1 MQTKAKV
8 NFKFTKFVILLFY
21 EGFQIFLAPP
31 TTPVILRNIEPVK
44 WNSPSLHRLASD
56 SSIL

>member
-21 EGFQIFLAPP
+21 EGFQIFLHPLP
-31 TTPVILRNIEPVK
+31 SPVILRNIET
-44 WNSPSLHRLASD
+44 SL
-56 SSIL
+56 